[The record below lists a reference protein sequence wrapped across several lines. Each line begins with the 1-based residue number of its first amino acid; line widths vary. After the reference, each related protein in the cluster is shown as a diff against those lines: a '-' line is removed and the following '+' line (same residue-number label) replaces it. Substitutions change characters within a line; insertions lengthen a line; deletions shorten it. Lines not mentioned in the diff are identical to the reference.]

1 VPVKGTAAP
10 ADDIAPVVDPV
21 LAGDEPVA
29 AETTG
34 DQTEA

>member
-1 VPVKGTAAP
+1 VKGTVAP

-21 LAGDEPVA
+21 LVGDEAAA